1 MKIPLN
7 IRPDETGPIGAHD
20 EKLIERDV
28 MACKRND
35 WEAKARL
42 VQRFMPLFTS
52 LAKKRASDTAAVN
65 RYIEAGKEGLM
76 DAVRKYKPQN
86 DGKFQIFAPAYI
98 EAQMD
103 SAAKPGFFA
112 RLFGRG

>member
-7 IRPDETGPIGAHD
+7 IRPDDTSPTGAQEERI
-20 EKLIERDV
+20 IERDV
-28 MACKRND
+28 LACKRND

-52 LAKKRASDTAAVN
+52 LAKKRAADTATIN
-65 RYIEAGKEGLM
+65 RYIEAGKAGLLV
-76 DAVRKYKPQN
+76 AVRKYKPQT
-86 DGKFQIFAPAYI
+86 DGKFQIFAPAHI

-112 RLFGRG
+112 RLFGKT